1 MDKHLDAVLVTK
13 ACAAVCR
20 YEQHLRSDEA
30 LVASKALARAMREL
44 REELP
49 PKILIQFR
57 SSNAK

>member
-1 MDKHLDAVLVTK
+1 MDQHLVAK
-13 ACAAVCR
+13 ACEAVCK

-30 LVASKALARAMREL
+30 LVASKALAKAMREL

-57 SSNAK
+57 STNAK